1 MHLESLRA
9 GLAKRPLH
17 LPLAAYCFG
26 LVTAPIG
33 IAGLAV
39 PVSITLLVVLAV
51 MRMRPAIAIL
61 TVALFLAGSLVSQA
75 RVEELA
81 KSRLRSLH
89 GKQVEIAGWLLTKP
103 KRGEFSSRA
112 TIHAREAV
120 LDDGASISL
129 DEKVMARAPNRVGW
143 DDASI
148 GDGVVARA
156 EVSLPKSVESAG
168 DDGNRLD
175 WAEYLRSEGIAVEI
189 ELESVQRSG
198 SNRGGLSGAIDSI
211 RARSEEALSLGLDRE
226 RSALLQG
233 MVLGQDQSIPASTV
247 EDFRRSGL
255 AHLLAVSGQNVML
268 LALLVFFLGAVM
280 GLGRNTRLLAVL
292 ALIAL
297 YIPLTGA
304 GPSIQRAGVMGAAG
318 VVAALAGRRTVRWYS
333 LLLALAVTLSLN
345 PLALKAVGWQLSFV
359 AVIAIFWLAPKIRRK
374 LGSLPRPLA
383 EGLAITVA
391 ATVLTLPLMAFH
403 FGRISMVSVL
413 ANVLALPAVSMIMWL
428 GMLSASVG
436 QVWLLPAGLL
446 NQVNGVLIGYLAEIA
461 SWSARQPFAVFDLQI
476 RSWWLVAL
484 IYALIAVTVMASTRL
499 RLIFIRRG
507 RLRLAALS
515 AVCMLLLAGA
525 AAISAG
531 RSGPPSQFTVS
542 FLDVGQGDATL
553 LQTPQGR
560 AVLVDAGPPGAGL
573 ADELEA
579 VGVERIDLL
588 IITHAQLDHY
598 GGLAEL
604 AASFDIGTIA
614 NGGRGSN
621 ANEYRDA
628 IARVRLKGA
637 REITLQRGQRLKL
650 DGLNAE
656 VLAPEAA
663 VSTTPEDD
671 PNQSAIVLKA
681 SYGGFDMLLPADAE
695 SDVWGQAPVGDIEV
709 LKVAHHG
716 SADDG
721 LSDALLSLRPELAVI
736 SAGRGNPFGHPHPAT
751 VAALRSSGVKVL
763 RTDRD
768 GTIKV
773 SPSTTGISVSSESGA
788 ETVVKLR

>member
-1 MHLESLRA
+1 MHLEPLRA
-9 GLAKRPLH
+9 DLAKRPLH
-17 LPLAAYCFG
+17 LMLAAYCGG
-26 LVTAPIG
+26 L
-33 IAGLAV
+33 IAVALGLAGISV
-39 PVSITLLVVLAV
+39 LLSLTLLALSAF
-51 MRMRPAIAIL
+51 MRIRPAIAAL
-61 TVALFLAGSLVSQA
+61 MAALFMAGSLVAQV
-75 RVEELA
+75 RVEDRA
-81 KSRLRSLH
+81 RSGLRALH
-89 GKQVEIAGWLLTKP
+89 GSQVEIAGWLVSKP

-112 TIHAREAV
+112 TIEAKEGV
-120 LDDGASISL
+120 LDGGVRISL
-129 DEKVMARAPNRVGW
+129 DEKVLARVPDRVGW
-143 DDASI
+143 DGAKI
-148 GDGVVARA
+148 GDGVVARG
-156 EVSLPKSVESAG
+156 EVSLPESSESAG
-168 DDGNRLD
+168 SGGTRLD

-198 SNRGGLSGAIDSI
+198 SSRGGLSGAIDGI

-226 RSALLQG
+226 RMALLQG
-233 MVLGQDQSIPASTV
+233 MVLGQDQSIPASMV

-268 LALLVFFLGAVM
+268 LALLVFFLGAIT

-318 VVAALAGRRTVRWYS
+318 VVAALAGRRRARWYS
-333 LLLALAVTLSLN
+333 LLLALAATLSLN
-345 PLALKAVGWQLSFV
+345 PLALRAVGWQLSFV
-359 AVIAIFWLAPKIRRK
+359 AVIAIFWLAPKIRKK

-383 EGLAITVA
+383 EGLAITFA

-403 FGRISMVSVL
+403 FGRVSLVSVL

-461 SWSARQPFAVFDLQI
+461 SWSAGQLFAVFDLQI

-515 AVCMLLLAGA
+515 AVCVLLLAGA

-579 VGVERIDLL
+579 AGVERIDLL

-604 AASFDIGTIA
+604 AASFDIAVIASGGT
-614 NGGRGSN
+614 GSN
-621 ANEYRDA
+621 VDDYRGA
-628 IARVRLKGA
+628 IASAKAKGA

-656 VLAPEAA
+656 VLAPEAV
-663 VSTTPEDD
+663 VSAAPEDD
-671 PNQSAIVLKA
+671 PNQSALVLKA

-695 SDVWGQAPVGDIEV
+695 SDVWGQAAAGDIEV

-721 LSDALLSLRPELAVI
+721 LSDALLTLRPELAVI
-736 SAGRGNPFGHPHPAT
+736 SAGRGNPFGHPQPAT
-751 VAALRSSGVKVL
+751 VSALRSSEARVF

-768 GTIKV
+768 GTVKI
-773 SPSTTGISVSSESGA
+773 SPYATGISVSSESGA